1 MEKNIRSFIEEE
13 YKKTLTELKENKEVY
28 AKNEAYINLKKE
40 VMKEYFSK
48 ESARNQIIASPLLM
62 IVLNAL
68 AVFIMGAVPE
78 SVPEL
83 LIEIPSLILN
93 TSLVLVLISSAKD
106 YKKHKKGLNEKQE
119 ELAETYYEYGDCLVN
134 NEITLRYDRERQDD
148 LRQKIYLDETYAK
161 GLYVIL
167 QDEDLAKKINE
178 YNHSPY
184 QELFKKAFDSEWDNY
199 IEEINKIHTENIH
212 LSDKE
217 TLKKVEP
224 IALKLT
230 SNTQK

>member
-1 MEKNIRSFIEEE
+1 MEKNIRTFIEEE
-13 YKKTLTELKENKEVY
+13 YKKTLNNLKENKEVY

-62 IVLNAL
+62 VVSILIGY
-68 AVFIMGAVPE
+68 FIAGAIPE
-78 SVPEL
+78 TVSEL
-83 LIEIPSLILN
+83 LIIIPCALVN
-93 TSLVLVLISSAKD
+93 ASLVLVLISSAKD

-134 NEITLRYDRERQDD
+134 NEITLRYDRERQED